1 MHASFN
7 LIKHKD
13 NFYWFFD
20 GPRKIV
26 DAELFYFDLSLY
38 SWHND
43 QIESLHEFYELLQR
57 NFLLGL
63 VRKKERVETSPPPTR
78 FAISKLKMSKGK
90 KTTKWTI

>member
-1 MHASFN
+1 MPTLLLAEILH
-7 LIKHKD
+7 

-57 NFLLGL
+57 NFLFRFGQ
-63 VRKKERVETSPPPTR
+63 KGFPPPPKK
-78 FAISKLKMSKGK
+78 IKKSKVK
-90 KTTKWTI
+90 KKKAFKKN